1 MGGVWAGERNKIFTL
16 GKCGVKSGGPTQ
28 SSLPPSLA
36 AAPFSGI
43 LTISAAAVLH
53 MHEKLQTAYNQK
65 LFLQPTVASAVVF
78 PVPLGS
84 HLLILISRL
93 AWC

>member
-1 MGGVWAGERNKIFTL
+1 MIREREEKFTL
-16 GKCGVKSGGPTQ
+16 WKCGVKSGGPTQ
-28 SSLPPSLA
+28 SSFPPSLA
-36 AAPFSGI
+36 AAPSSGI
-43 LTISAAAVLH
+43 LTVSAAAVLH

-84 HLLILISRL
+84 RLFILILRL

>member
-1 MGGVWAGERNKIFTL
+1 MAGEREEKFPL
-16 GKCGVKSGGPTQ
+16 QKCGVKSGGPTQ
-28 SSLPPSLA
+28 SALLPSLA

-43 LTISAAAVLH
+43 LTISAAAILH
-53 MHEKLQTAYNQK
+53 MHGKLQAAHNQK

-84 HLLILISRL
+84 HLFILILRL
-93 AWC
+93 TSC